1 MRKKNIQIM
10 RGLAVLLVVFQ
21 HALIAVFGTGGGK
34 IPLITSICFSIDVN
48 VFMFISGYLFEENL
62 DRYQKE
68 GGKIFVKSKAASLL
82 VPYFFWECLLYIP
95 TWIVYHGPAS
105 LSRLGV
111 KLNNLGFVKLSI
123 WEILKSLVTFNNSY
137 VELYWFIYVL
147 FIIFVLEYFIGKR
160 LLGIRAIW
168 LIAVLPILLY
178 VSNMAYVVKKLC
190 VSLIIF
196 KMGREIKKREIPIEQ
211 WKPWAAL
218 IGIAIFGIVFKTPD
232 VHDSPYI
239 EQLQY
244 VVKSAILGLCGV
256 VIIAVI
262 ANCVVESNSKV
273 TLLVELIG
281 NYSFSIYIMHN
292 PYVVK
297 VVSMLFPNN
306 TGFYRLVS
314 FVVCMSLGV
323 LVPYL
328 ADRYFISRVRKG
340 TQIIG
345 KLELQGHGT
354 VEIGENVKI
363 YSTWR
368 KNPVGGGTGRTV
380 LQTIGD
386 GKIIIGDNTGISHA
400 TFVSRLGIELGNN
413 VLVGGGVQIFD
424 NDFHPVDYRERQKN
438 ENIKKSPV
446 IVEDNVFIGANSII
460 LKGVRIGEGAV
471 IGAGSVVTKSVPAN
485 EVWAGNPARYVKKI
499 E

>member
-1 MRKKNIQIM
+1 
-10 RGLAVLLVVFQ
+10 
-21 HALIAVFGTGGGK
+21 
-34 IPLITSICFSIDVN
+34 
-48 VFMFISGYLFEENL
+48 MFISGYLFEGNL

-68 GGKIFVKSKAASLL
+68 GGKTFVKSKAASLL
-82 VPYFFWECLLYIP
+82 VPYLFWECLLYIP

-147 FIIFVLEYFIGKR
+147 FIIFVLEYFIGKK

-178 VSNMAYVVKKLC
+178 VSNMAYIVKKLC

-232 VHDSPYI
+232 AYDSPYI
-239 EQLQY
+239 EQMQY

-262 ANCVVESNSKV
+262 ANCLVESNSKV
-273 TLLVELIG
+273 TSLVELIG

-297 VVSMLFPNN
+297 VVSMLLPNN
-306 TGFYRLVS
+306 KGFYRLVS

-328 ADRYFISRVRKG
+328 ADRYFISRVSLLSK
-340 TQIIG
+340 IMLG
-345 KLELQGHGT
+345 K
-354 VEIGENVKI
+354 KAK
-363 YSTWR
+363 
-368 KNPVGGGTGRTV
+368 KN
-380 LQTIGD
+380 
-386 GKIIIGDNTGISHA
+386 
-400 TFVSRLGIELGNN
+400 
-413 VLVGGGVQIFD
+413 
-424 NDFHPVDYRERQKN
+424 
-438 ENIKKSPV
+438 
-446 IVEDNVFIGANSII
+446 
-460 LKGVRIGEGAV
+460 
-471 IGAGSVVTKSVPAN
+471 
-485 EVWAGNPARYVKKI
+485 AR
-499 E
+499 